1 MTSLWRTRLG
11 NRAGRWLADAGFP
24 GAFLLFFI
32 VLLLLNLSWVWNPPH
47 WDEILGLHNQAVFLA
62 KHHFSFAELWAEGQH
77 SFEGSNVYRFGI
89 LPVAYGVLYRFL
101 PPQTVHLIG
110 HLFNMACIAGAG
122 TILFQILKRSGVSPK
137 ISLLW
142 TFAAFSEP
150 LIAGRIAALGQ
161 ECALVFCTM
170 AVLWFAFRR
179 NWYGALGV
187 LVLAGFVKPSA
198 VILSLA
204 FLLYLGSRMVFD
216 RSRRGTLFLPL
227 ALGIACFLLHYWML
241 QHNVDVSGGG
251 VHAPGMP
258 VRDGRGS
265 LALFL
270 LRKFYYHYGLYF
282 PVLFSVILFGTAVF
296 FRNLLSDRR
305 HPAEGAAATG
315 EGAAEE
321 NGKKIGEGIAE
332 NSTEKRFF
340 ALFVLL
346 IVFGFVGAYL
356 IAKIAL
362 PRYLAA
368 ASLPATL
375 FLAWNLRR
383 FRGGMAVILMIAGLF
398 GPLFYAELPFGLRR
412 SGEYLERSREY
423 LRDIA
428 ANRRLCEFLEEYRE
442 CPIVVS
448 WPLAQMLTM
457 PEMGYVKK
465 PFPRVYSGRVPFYA
479 PVLRRPAETG
489 TMPADTVY
497 VYQEHDFEKTGMSGA
512 SLLPD
517 RGCVALYRDST
528 LGGLVIVYRRAP

>member
-1 MTSLWRTRLG
+1 M
-11 NRAGRWLADAGFP
+11 
-24 GAFLLFFI
+24 
-32 VLLLLNLSWVWNPPH
+32 
-47 WDEILGLHNQAVFLA
+47 
-62 KHHFSFAELWAEGQH
+62 
-77 SFEGSNVYRFGI
+77 
-89 LPVAYGVLYRFL
+89 AYGVLYRFL

-150 LIAGRIAALGQ
+150 VISGRIAALGQ

-179 NWYGALGV
+179 NWYGTLGV

-362 PRYLAA
+362 PRYLAGGI
-368 ASLPATL
+368 ASGHSVSGLESPAL
-375 FLAWNLRR
+375 S
-383 FRGGMAVILMIAGLF
+383 GGGWHVILMIAGLF
-398 GPLFYAELPFGLRR
+398 GPLFYAELP
-412 SGEYLERSREY
+412 SGFVGRGSIWSGAGVFARHCGEPPAL
-423 LRDIA
+423 
-428 ANRRLCEFLEEYRE
+428 EFLEG
-442 CPIVVS
+442 IS
-448 WPLAQMLTM
+448 
-457 PEMGYVKK
+457 
-465 PFPRVYSGRVPFYA
+465 
-479 PVLRRPAETG
+479 
-489 TMPADTVY
+489 
-497 VYQEHDFEKTGMSGA
+497 GMSDSGLLAAGA
-512 SLLPD
+512 DADHAGDGICEEAVSEGVFRAGSVLCAGSETPRGD
-517 RGCVALYRDST
+517 RDNA
-528 LGGLVIVYRRAP
+528 GGYGVCLSGARF